1 MTDRLHQIAENDTP
15 AAVTVPQTLQGLVL
29 WAVGRFGSGI
39 LLALACGW
47 ALMRVYEDHG
57 RQTDKLMT
65 ILEQRAKVDT
75 EMTAALLQLRTALDK
90 VAEEARNAHLRN
102 P

>member
-1 MTDRLHQIAENDTP
+1 MTDRLHTIAENDTP
-15 AAVTVPQTLQGLVL
+15 AAVNVPQTIQGLVL

-39 LLALACGW
+39 LLAVACGW

-57 RQTDKLMT
+57 RQTDRLMQV
-65 ILEQRAKVDT
+65 LETRAKVDT
-75 EMTAALLQLRTALDK
+75 EMTAALLQLRAALDE
-90 VAEEARNAHLRN
+90 VAKEARNAHRTN